1 MVKPIVRRSKR
12 RTEVIYN
19 KKKKDN
25 TNKIIIFEIIAILI
39 LTLALGLGLGLGLKK
54 KSKTDLTL
62 FNKKDY
68 YPVKVIY
75 NEDNEE
81 AKQLLKDIYEP
92 DNLYITYIRYDSKWG
107 KAFADQLVDTEI
119 VILAGVKFGSNYN
132 KAKGNYKYH
141 FETRILKKDNRN
153 EIYNAIKKW
162 RSDNDKNTKEK

>member
-19 KKKKDN
+19 KKQEDN
-25 TNKIIIFEIIAILI
+25 TNKIIVFSIIAILI

-62 FNKKDY
+62 FTKKDY

-92 DNLYITYIRYDSKWG
+92 DNLYLTYIRYDNSWRYN
-107 KAFADQLVDTEI
+107 FAKEFVDTEI

-132 KAKGNYKYH
+132 KAKAKYNYH
-141 FETRILKKDNRN
+141 FQIRTLTKENKN
-153 EIYNAIKKW
+153 EIYNKIKEW
-162 RSDNDKNTKEK
+162 KNLGG

>member
-19 KKKKDN
+19 KKQEDN
-25 TNKIIIFEIIAILI
+25 TNKIIVFSIIAILI

-62 FNKKDY
+62 FTKKDY

-107 KAFADQLVDTEI
+107 KAFAEQLVDTEI

-132 KAKGNYKYH
+132 KAKEQYNYH
-141 FETRILKKDNRN
+141 FEIRI
-153 EIYNAIKKW
+153 
-162 RSDNDKNTKEK
+162 